1 MLLLL
6 DTHSLLWW
14 IWHSPELGPIASTAI
29 EDAENEIFVSP
40 VSIYEISYKRTAGRL
55 EAPEDLQRTMSDL
68 GFVGLPVTNAH
79 AERAGLLPIG
89 HRDPFDRL
97 LVAQAISE
105 GLVLITAD
113 ADIQRYDVPLLD
125 ARR

>member
-14 IWHSPELGPIASTAI
+14 IWHSPELGQIATTAI

-68 GFVGLPVTNAH
+68 GFVGLPVTMPTQNG
-79 AERAGLLPIG
+79 RAYFP
-89 HRDPFDRL
+89 
-97 LVAQAISE
+97 
-105 GLVLITAD
+105 
-113 ADIQRYDVPLLD
+113 
-125 ARR
+125 